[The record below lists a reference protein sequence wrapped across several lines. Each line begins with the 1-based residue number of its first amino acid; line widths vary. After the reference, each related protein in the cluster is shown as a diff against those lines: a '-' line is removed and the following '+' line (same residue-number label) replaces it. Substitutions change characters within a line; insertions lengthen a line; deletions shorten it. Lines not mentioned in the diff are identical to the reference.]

1 MPEKKDSSKD
11 ISEDISIEEAFG
23 RLAEI
28 SEALESPDI
37 SLKDSLKLYKEG
49 VGLISRC
56 KENLEGVEK
65 EIQILNEV

>member
-1 MPEKKDSSKD
+1 MPEKKDSSKV
-11 ISEDISIEEAFG
+11 ISEDISIEEAFD

-49 VGLISRC
+49 
-56 KENLEGVEK
+56 KWK
-65 EIQILNEV
+65 KYW